1 MTSIKLQNITL
12 KMALYGSDD
21 SMTIRNL
28 CFNKVYTIS
37 IWHNDSNTANNK
49 DNNPTKVVCIL
60 FLRKDSHKNFSLK
73 LQGLFIRHKSK
84 DKWQS
89 KLTLEHLTKD
99 HMNPKIRS
107 KSTTYAF
114 IVRKWSIGVWIALK
128 NIFKAATNIITTFH
142 ENKKSKST

>member
-60 FLRKDSHKNFSLK
+60 FLEKIAIKTSL
-73 LQGLFIRHKSK
+73 
-84 DKWQS
+84 
-89 KLTLEHLTKD
+89 
-99 HMNPKIRS
+99 
-107 KSTTYAF
+107 
-114 IVRKWSIGVWIALK
+114 
-128 NIFKAATNIITTFH
+128 
-142 ENKKSKST
+142 